1 MAKTKSKIIESDLF
15 NIVMI
20 GMMGQGKTSL
30 IKSIVYE
37 CFVKK
42 SYRYML
48 VFSSTGL
55 QSNNY
60 DYLDNRF
67 VHQEFDPDILKRFAK
82 QHKKRNKDA
91 KKLKIKSLVVLDDI
105 ICDDE
110 LQKRSVRS
118 LIFGLITQYR
128 HLGLSFII
136 TSQTMRL
143 LPIKYFSLSTHFIIF
158 RNTVVKQIKEKI
170 AQILCMDIVPGGS
183 LREAEKETIKIIS
196 HLAQYEFFM
205 ITQAESKHTKKFRK
219 IKCNLPKK
227 FKLKF

>member
-1 MAKTKSKIIESDLF
+1 MARNNSKIIESDLF

-20 GMMGQGKTSL
+20 GLMGQGKTSL

-37 CFVKK
+37 CFKK
-42 SYRYML
+42 KKYRYML

-55 QSNNY
+55 QSDNY
-60 DYLDNRF
+60 EYLDDRF
-67 VHQEFDPDILKRFAK
+67 VHQEFDVDILKRFAQK
-82 QHKKRNKDA
+82 HKRINTDA
-91 KKLKIKSLVVLDDI
+91 NNLKIKSLIVLDDI
-105 ICDDE
+105 ICDEE
-110 LQKRSVRS
+110 LQKRSVRT

-143 LPIKYFSLSTHFIIF
+143 LPLKYFSLSTHFIIF
-158 RNTVVKQIKEKI
+158 RNTVVRQIKEKI

-196 HLAQYEFFM
+196 HLDRYEFFM
-205 ITQAESKHTKKFRK
+205 ITQAESVHAKKFRK
-219 IKCNLPKK
+219 IKCKLPKK
-227 FKLKF
+227 FTLKF

>member
-1 MAKTKSKIIESDLF
+1 MARTKSKIIESDLF

-37 CFVKK
+37 CFAKK
-42 SYRYML
+42 KYRYML

-55 QSNNY
+55 QSDNY
-60 DYLDNRF
+60 DYLNDKY
-67 VHQEFDPDILKRFAK
+67 VHQEFAPDILKRFAQK
-82 QHKKRNKDA
+82 HKKINKDA

-105 ICDDE
+105 ICDQE
-110 LQKRSVRS
+110 LQKRSVRT

-143 LPIKYFSLSTHFIIF
+143 LPLKYFSLSTHFIIF
-158 RNTVVKQIKEKI
+158 RNTVIKQIKEKI
-170 AQILCMDIVPGGS
+170 SQILCADIVDGS
-183 LREAEKETIKIIS
+183 QRDADKETIKIIS
-196 HLAQYEFFM
+196 NLDKYEFFM
-205 ITQAESKHTKKFRK
+205 ITQAESVHAKKYRK
-219 IKCNLPKK
+219 IKCKLPKK